1 MGSERPGS
9 TARSWRRLLVE
20 RWEMSID
27 AARGK
32 YAEQRGCIGEEEDR
46 EAETE
51 AAEGCG
57 KKQ

>member
-1 MGSERPGS
+1 
-9 TARSWRRLLVE
+9 
-20 RWEMSID
+20 MSID

-57 KKQ
+57 KKH